1 MLRSHEV
8 LEEAD
13 DTRGSEIPFRL
24 EPEAPDRM
32 LAGEVYDRGRR
43 GAVWDAPL
51 MQRILHNLQTNSTTS
66 IHLTTT
72 QDER

>member
-1 MLRSHEV
+1 MIRSHEV
-8 LEEAD
+8 LGDAD
-13 DTRGSEIPFRL
+13 DTRGSETPFRL
-24 EPEAPDRM
+24 EPEAPGRM
-32 LAGEVYDRGRR
+32 SAGEVYNRGRH

-72 QDER
+72 QYER